1 MIQQPMRDPMTA
13 MRTETTVIRAT
24 RWRRRLAW
32 ACAALLLA
40 FGAVDAYA
48 QRDLPPERPTDSE
61 LVLLPKACE
70 ARLKGNDEVRR
81 AWQQQIGREN
91 FLHLHHLCFGL
102 NYNNRARLTFDK
114 KRKLYFLQRAVAN
127 FDYVLRHWPADSA
140 LRPEAEAG
148 KREAEMMLQM
158 L

>member
-1 MIQQPMRDPMTA
+1 MMPMSTQE
-13 MRTETTVIRAT
+13 TETPAR
-24 RWRRRLAW
+24 RWRQWLAW
-32 ACAALLLA
+32 ACTALLLGL
-40 FGAVDAYA
+40 GAAGAYA
-48 QRDLPPERPTDSE
+48 KRDLPPERPTDSE

-70 ARLKGNDEVRR
+70 ARLKGNDEVRK
-81 AWQQQIGREN
+81 AWQQQIGRDN

-127 FDYVLRHWPADSA
+127 FDYVLTHWPADSA

-148 KREAEMMLQM
+148 RREAEMMLQT